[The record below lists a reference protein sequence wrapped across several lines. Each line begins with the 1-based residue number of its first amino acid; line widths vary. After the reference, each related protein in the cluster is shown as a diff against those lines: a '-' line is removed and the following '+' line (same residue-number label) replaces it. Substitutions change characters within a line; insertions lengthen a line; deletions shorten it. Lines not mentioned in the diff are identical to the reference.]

1 MSSLTKRI
9 LSAAVFLPFFILLLF
24 KGSQFQFFLFLL
36 IFILLAMA
44 EFYSFGKELTTPR
57 LRMFGYV
64 WAALLAFAAYGGNF
78 SYILLSLSGG
88 VLILLLLRLL
98 RGDELESVI
107 GEAGFLSFGILYV
120 AFLMSHLIL
129 IRGLVDGGALVLF
142 LFVITWGGDTAAY
155 FTGQAIGKVKL
166 YTAISPNKSVEGL
179 IGGFFGG
186 VVAAIGYKLAL
197 LPSFLF
203 IDAILAGVIIGVLG
217 PLGDLAES
225 MLKRSSG
232 VKDSGGL
239 IPGHGGVLD
248 RVDSILFSAPFLYY
262 FVMLRYS

>member
-9 LSAAVFLPFFILLLF
+9 LSAAVFLPLFILLLF
-24 KGSQFQFFLFLL
+24 KGSPFQFLLFLL
-36 IFILLAMA
+36 IFILLAMT
-44 EFYSFGKELTTPR
+44 EFYAFGKDLTTSR
-57 LRMFGYV
+57 LRTFGYV
-64 WAALLAFAAYGGNF
+64 WATLIAFAAYGGNF
-78 SYILLSLSGG
+78 RYIMLSLSGG
-88 VLILLLLRLL
+88 VMILLLLRLL
-98 RGDELESVI
+98 KGEELESVT
-107 GEAGFLSFGILYV
+107 GEAGFLSFAILYV

-129 IRGLVDGGALVLF
+129 IRGLADGGALVLF

-155 FTGQAIGKVKL
+155 FTGRAIGKVKL

-186 VVAAIGYKLAL
+186 VVAAIVYKLAL
-197 LPSFLF
+197 LPSVLL
-203 IDAILAGVIIGVLG
+203 IDAMSAGVVIGVLG

-239 IPGHGGVLD
+239 IPGHGGILD

-262 FVMLRYS
+262 FLVLRYS

>member
-1 MSSLTKRI
+1 MSSLSKRI
-9 LSAAVFLPFFILLLF
+9 LSAAVFLPLFVLLLF
-24 KGSQFQFFLFLL
+24 NGTEFQFFLFLL
-36 IFILLAMA
+36 IFIFLGVA
-44 EFYSFGKELTTPR
+44 EFYSFGKDLTTPR

-64 WAALLAFAAYGGNF
+64 WSALLAFAAYGGNF
-78 SYILLSLSGG
+78 NYILLSLSGG

-98 RGDELESVI
+98 KGDELESVI
-107 GEAGFLSFGILYV
+107 GEAGFLSFGVLYV

-129 IRGLVDGGALVLF
+129 IRGLADGGALVLF

-155 FTGQAIGKVKL
+155 FTGRAIGRVKL

-186 VVAAIGYKLAL
+186 IVAAIIFKFAL
-197 LPSFLF
+197 LPSVLF
-203 IDAILAGVIIGVLG
+203 IDAILVGVVIGILG

-239 IPGHGGVLD
+239 IPGHGGILD

-262 FVMLRYS
+262 FIMLRYS